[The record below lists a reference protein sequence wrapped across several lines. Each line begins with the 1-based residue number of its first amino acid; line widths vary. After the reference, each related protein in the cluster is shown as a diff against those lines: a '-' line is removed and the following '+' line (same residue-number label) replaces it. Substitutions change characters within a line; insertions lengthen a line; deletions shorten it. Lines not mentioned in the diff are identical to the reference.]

1 MKKIIIMLAVF
12 CAAFN
17 CLAQTP
23 AAELVEK
30 YKDVKG
36 TRNFVARGVL
46 MKLARTMMKEYSIA
60 PLAHKAEEVSV
71 LRVDRVPDEVMQA
84 FNHDLKVVLDSY
96 MYAGK
101 SDTNRGVVDAYVH
114 LVTPHIADELV
125 VYNPKIMALYS
136 LSGTFTEEE
145 LRKIQKPVE

>member
-23 AAELVEK
+23 AAELVER

-36 TRNFVARGVL
+36 ARNFVARGVL
-46 MKLARTMMKEYSIA
+46 MKVARTMMKDYTIA
-60 PLAHKAEEVSV
+60 PLAHKVEEVSV
-71 LRVDRVPDEVMQA
+71 LRMDRVPDELLQV
-84 FNHDLKVVLDSY
+84 FDNELKGVLDTY

-101 SDTNRGVVDAYVH
+101 SETNRGVVDAYVH
-114 LVTPHIADELV
+114 LVTPHVADELV

>member
-23 AAELVEK
+23 AAELVER

-36 TRNFVARGVL
+36 ARNFVARGVL
-46 MKLARTMMKEYSIA
+46 MKVARTMMKDYTIA
-60 PLAHKAEEVSV
+60 PLAHKVEEVSV
-71 LRVDRVPDEVMQA
+71 LRMDRVPDELLQV
-84 FNHDLKVVLDSY
+84 FDNELKGVLDTY

-101 SDTNRGVVDAYVH
+101 SETNRGVVDAYVH
-114 LVTPHIADELV
+114 LATPHVADELV
-125 VYNPKIMALYS
+125 VYNPKIKALYS